1 MKKGAES
8 TNRRIKEIKLNAPSL
23 CPDLKTSLAIVRIF
37 LSLML
42 IQFLMVYARFGAV
55 EVE

>member
-1 MKKGAES
+1 MKKGVES

-23 CPDLKTSLAIVRIF
+23 PDLKTSLAIIRIF